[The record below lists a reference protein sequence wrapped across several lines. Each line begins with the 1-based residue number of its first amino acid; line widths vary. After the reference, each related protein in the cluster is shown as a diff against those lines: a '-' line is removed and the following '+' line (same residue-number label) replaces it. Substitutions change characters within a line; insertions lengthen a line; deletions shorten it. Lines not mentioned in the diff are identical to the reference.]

1 MAMLLTLPCSFSSA
15 ENGSSP
21 EKRCFNVVSQL
32 HKEGDVEAA
41 VETAGNEMRR
51 LTWSGNSEE
60 VLDKVRNI
68 LKKEADKIPI
78 ITLNGF
84 SFSNGPKEILDHWK
98 ETKEKKTAAIS
109 PANKIGLPRGRKP
122 AVAVKKRR

>member
-1 MAMLLTLPCSFSSA
+1 
-15 ENGSSP
+15 
-21 EKRCFNVVSQL
+21 VVSQL

-51 LTWSGNSEE
+51 LTWFGNSEE

-78 ITLNGF
+78 IALNGF
-84 SFSNGPKEILDHWK
+84 SFSNCPKEILDHWR
-98 ETKEKKTAAIS
+98 EVREKKTAAIS
-109 PANKIGLPRGRKP
+109 PANKKGLPRGRKL